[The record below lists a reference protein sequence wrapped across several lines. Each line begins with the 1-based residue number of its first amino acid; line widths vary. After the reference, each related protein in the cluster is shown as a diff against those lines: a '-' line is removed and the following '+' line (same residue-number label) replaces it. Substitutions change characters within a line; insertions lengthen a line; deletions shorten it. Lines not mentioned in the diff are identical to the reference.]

1 MTKEDS
7 SVDIVG
13 DFNSLSL
20 QRSDKFTQ
28 ALESINFTIFKNVQ
42 NLGYYM
48 WNEEGDVKNLTEVTS
63 EDIVTRLTLD
73 AKPPLAV
80 DSRVLN
86 KNIQQFK
93 MTLEPQE
100 FDSSFPHASTYL
112 PCLYAAKEKGLDL
125 STIDFVFGGSTL
137 DFLATKS
144 TSKDKFIVT
153 KIPGTKVSSKILL
166 G

>member
-1 MTKEDS
+1 MTREDS

-13 DFNSLSL
+13 DFTSLSL

-28 ALESINFTIFKNVQ
+28 ALKSINFTIFKNVQ

-48 WNEEGDVKNLTEVTS
+48 WNEEGDVKNLTEVTC
-63 EDIVTRLTLD
+63 EDIITRLTLD

-80 DSRVLN
+80 ESRILN

-93 MTLEPQE
+93 MILEPQE
-100 FDSSFPHASTYL
+100 FDSSFPHFSTYL

-137 DFLATKS
+137 DFLATRS
-144 TSKDKFIVT
+144 ASKGDKFIVT
-153 KIPGTKVSSKILL
+153 KIPGTKVSSKIY
-166 G
+166 

>member
-1 MTKEDS
+1 MTREDS

-13 DFNSLSL
+13 DFTSL
-20 QRSDKFTQ
+20 DKFTQ
-28 ALESINFTIFKNVQ
+28 ALKSINFTQ

-48 WNEEGDVKNLTEVTS
+48 WNEEGDVKNLTEVTC
-63 EDIVTRLTLD
+63 EDIITRLTLD

-100 FDSSFPHASTYL
+100 FDSSFPHFSTYL

-125 STIDFVFGGSTL
+125 STIDFVFGGWTL
-137 DFLATKS
+137 DFLATRS
-144 TSKDKFIVT
+144 ASKGDKFIVT
-153 KIPGTKVSSKILL
+153 KIPGTKVSSKI
-166 G
+166 